1 MRIIVDFHIHSK
13 YSRATSK
20 DMEIVNIVRWAD
32 KKGIGIIGSGDFQ
45 HPAYFGE
52 LKNKLEPAEP
62 GLFKLKK
69 FKSKARVVLT
79 TEISN
84 IYKQGN
90 KTRKIHTL
98 IFMPDIYRAEQFSKF
113 LSKKGNT
120 DSDGR
125 PIFGFSVREL
135 VKITL
140 DICPNA
146 MIVPAHV
153 WTPWFSVF
161 GSKSGFDSL
170 EECFGDYTKYI
181 KAIETGLSSDP
192 SSNWRI
198 SGLDSVAL
206 ISNSDAH
213 SARKIGREANV
224 FDSSLDY
231 YEIKKI
237 IETKDKKKFLFTI
250 EFFPEEG
257 KYHYD
262 GHRLCGVSYHP
273 REAIALKNRC
283 PVCFKPLTLGV
294 LHRIEEI
301 ADRPWDYIPPDAIP
315 QKHLIQLEEIIA
327 DSFNMSPQSKK
338 VQYEY
343 EKILSKCGT
352 EFEVLL
358 DLSEEELRKNISDKR
373 IIEGIMKMRR
383 EEVNIIP
390 GFDGVYGKI
399 SIFGK
404 GQEKKSAKDIQM
416 TMFGE

>member
-1 MRIIVDFHIHSK
+1 MRIIVDFHIHSR
-13 YSRATSK
+13 YSRATSR
-20 DMEIVNIVRWAD
+20 DMEIVNIVKWAD

-45 HPAYFGE
+45 HPTYFGQ

-62 GLFKLKK
+62 GLFRLRKS
-69 FKSKARVVLT
+69 KSKARVVLS

-90 KTRKIHTL
+90 KVRKIHTL
-98 IFMPDIYRAEQFSKF
+98 IFMPDIYMAEKFSKF
-113 LSKKGNT
+113 LSGKGNT

-125 PIFGFSVREL
+125 PIFGFSVSEL

-146 MIVPAHV
+146 IIVPAHA

-170 EECFGDYTKYI
+170 EECFGKYTKYI

-198 SGLDSVAL
+198 SALDDITL

-213 SARKIGREANV
+213 SLRKIGREANV
-224 FDSSLDY
+224 FDCLMDY
-231 YEIKKI
+231 YEIKRI
-237 IETKDKKKFLFTI
+237 IETKDREKFLFTI

-273 REAIALKNRC
+273 REAVALKNRC

-294 LHRIEEI
+294 LHRIEEL
-301 ADRPWDYIPPDAIP
+301 ADRPWDFVPANAIP

-327 DSFNMSPQSKK
+327 DAINALPQSKK

-358 DLSEEELRKNISDKR
+358 DLDEEQLEKNISDKR
-373 IIEGIMKMRR
+373 IIEGIIKMRK
-383 EEVNIIP
+383 EEVNVLP
-390 GFDGVYGKI
+390 GFDGEYGKI
-399 SIFGK
+399 SIFK
-404 GQEKKSAKDIQM
+404 KNNEKKCGKDIQM